1 MAMTKDELKAAL
13 GKLVGESTDPD
24 IIAQVDSIME
34 GYATDDVLN
43 GLQAELD
50 AERKRFKERF
60 WGGAEKEEEGS
71 NGNHIPAVDHG
82 TRTSDEIIDEFFKG
96 V

>member
-13 GKLVGESTDPD
+13 GKLVGESTDPE
-24 IIAQVDSIME
+24 IIAQVDTIME
-34 GYATDDVLN
+34 GYATDDMLS

-60 WGGAEKEEEGS
+60 WGGRESEEEGS
-71 NGNHIPAVDHG
+71 NGNHVPAVDYG

>member
-13 GKLVGESTDPD
+13 GKLVGESTDPE

-43 GLQAELD
+43 ELQAELD

-60 WGGAEKEEEGS
+60 WGGRESEEEGS
-71 NGNHIPAVDHG
+71 NGNHDPAVDHG

>member
-13 GKLVGESTDPD
+13 GKLVGESTDPE

-34 GYATDDVLN
+34 GYATDDMLN

-60 WGGAEKEEEGS
+60 WGGRETEEEGS
-71 NGNHIPAVDHG
+71 NGNYVPAVDYG
-82 TRTSDEIIDEFFKG
+82 TRTSDEIINEFFKG

>member
-13 GKLVGESTDPD
+13 GKLVGESTDPE
-24 IIAQVDSIME
+24 IIAQIDAIME
-34 GYATDDVLN
+34 GYTTDEVVS

-50 AERKRFKERF
+50 AERKRFKDRF
-60 WGGAEKEEEGS
+60 WGGKEKEEEGS
-71 NGNHIPAVDHG
+71 GGKFVPAADHG
-82 TRTSDEIIDEFFKG
+82 EKTSDEIINEFFKG

>member
-13 GKLVGESTDPD
+13 GKLVGESTDPE

-34 GYATDDVLN
+34 GYVTDDVLN

-50 AERKRFKERF
+50 AERERFKKRF
-60 WGGAEKEEEGS
+60 WGGRESEEEGS
-71 NGNHIPAVDHG
+71 NGNHVPAVDHG

>member
-1 MAMTKDELKAAL
+1 MVMTKDELKAAL
-13 GKLVGESTDPD
+13 GKLVGESTDPE

-43 GLQAELD
+43 GLQTELE

-60 WGGAEKEEEGS
+60 WGGRECEEEGS
-71 NGNHIPAVDHG
+71 NGNHVPAVDYG
-82 TRTSDEIIDEFFKG
+82 TRTSEEIIDEFFKG

>member
-13 GKLVGESTDPD
+13 GKLVGESTDPE

-34 GYATDDVLN
+34 GYASDDVLN

-60 WGGAEKEEEGS
+60 WGGRESEEEGS
-71 NGNHIPAVDHG
+71 NGNHVPAVDYG
-82 TRTSDEIIDEFFKG
+82 TRKSEEIIDEFFKG

>member
-13 GKLVGESTDPD
+13 GKLAGESTDPE

-34 GYATDDVLN
+34 GYVTDDVLN

-60 WGGAEKEEEGS
+60 WGGRESAEEGS
-71 NGNHIPAVDHG
+71 NGNHVLAVDHG

>member
-13 GKLVGESTDPD
+13 GKLAGESTDPE

-34 GYATDDVLN
+34 GYVTDDVLN

-60 WGGAEKEEEGS
+60 WGGRESKEEGS
-71 NGNHIPAVDHG
+71 NGNHVPAVDHG

>member
-24 IIAQVDSIME
+24 IIAQVDRIME

-43 GLQAELD
+43 ALQTELE

-60 WGGAEKEEEGS
+60 WGGREKEEEGS
-71 NGNHIPAVDHG
+71 NGNHVPAVDHG
-82 TRTSDEIIDEFFKG
+82 ARTSDDIINEFFKG

>member
-13 GKLVGESTDPD
+13 GRLVGESTDPD
-24 IIAQVDSIME
+24 IIAQVDRIME

-43 GLQAELD
+43 ALQAELD

-71 NGNHIPAVDHG
+71 NGNHVPAVDHG
-82 TRTSDEIIDEFFKG
+82 TRTSDDIINEFFKG